1 MLSVTSPAQNWW
13 LWVESN
19 HQPRAYETLA
29 LIRLSYTAMEARGG
43 VEPRAFRP
51 ALEVRFRRPMPGTRA
66 AIGGDG
72 ETRTHTMLFTRQ
84 PSCQLDHIASDLW
97 SGREAD

>member
-1 MLSVTSPAQNWW
+1 MEL
-13 LWVESN
+13 N

-29 LIRLSYTAMEARGG
+29 LIRLSYTAMNDLEARGG

-66 AIGGDG
+66 AVGGDG
-72 ETRTHTMLFTRQ
+72 EIRTHNLLFTRQ
-84 PSCQLDHIASDLW
+84 LPCQLELHRLTNWGVGA
-97 SGREAD
+97 

>member
-1 MLSVTSPAQNWW
+1 MEL
-13 LWVESN
+13 N

-51 ALEVRFRRPMPGTRA
+51 ALVVRFRRPMPGTRA
-66 AIGGDG
+66 AVGGDG
-72 ETRTHTMLFTRQ
+72 EIRTHTLLFTRQ
-84 PSCQLDHIASDLW
+84 SLCQLELHRLN
-97 SGREAD
+97 